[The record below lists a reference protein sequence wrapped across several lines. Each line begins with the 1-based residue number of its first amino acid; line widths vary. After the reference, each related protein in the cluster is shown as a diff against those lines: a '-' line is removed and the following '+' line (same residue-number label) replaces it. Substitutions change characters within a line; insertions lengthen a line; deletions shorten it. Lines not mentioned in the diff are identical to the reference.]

1 MGLIKCPDC
10 GKEVSDKA
18 NVCINC
24 GFPIEEYIKEQAEQ
38 RRKLAKQLEQK
49 ANQDQQGEIDKRRYD
64 GLKDKRNVFCETK
77 KGIISIQDGRLKVQL
92 SSRQTIEDYIWYF
105 SLEYFAK
112 QVFNCYGLKIN
123 NAFKGFT
130 TGVYD
135 VYPKSQQDAENLML
149 FKEIMEN
156 NGFFNDRSR
165 FDAIYRKTSD
175 EKYIQ
180 EKQKKKFE
188 SLMGND
194 SDDFKGIYRYDAWS
208 GRKTEI
214 YCPYCH
220 SDNCSW
226 YVTEKTIPGKTKTT
240 YKANLNPLKP
250 FTLYNK
256 KEKVIR
262 EERQVTKKR
271 IICNSCGRIF
281 D

>member
-24 GFPIEEYIKEQAEQ
+24 GFPIDEYIKEQAEQ

-49 ANQDQQGEIDKRRYD
+49 AKKDQQGEIDKRRYD
-64 GLKDKRNVFCETK
+64 SLKDKRNVFCETK

-105 SLEYFAK
+105 SLEYFSK

-180 EKQKKKFE
+180 EKQKKKSE

>member
-10 GKEVSDKA
+10 GKEASDKS

-24 GFPIEEYIKEQAEQ
+24 GFPIEEYLKEQTEQ
-38 RRKLAKQLEQK
+38 RRKLTKQLEQK
-49 ANQDQQGEIDKRRYD
+49 EKKDQQDEIDKRRYD

-77 KGIISIQDGRLKVQL
+77 EGIISIKDGRLKVQL
-92 SSRQTIEDYIWYF
+92 SLRQTIEDYIWYF

-112 QVFNCYGLKIN
+112 QIFNWYGLKIN

-135 VYPKSQQDAENLML
+135 VYPKSKQDAENLML

-156 NGFFNDRSR
+156 NGFFSERNR

-180 EKQKKKFE
+180 EKQKEKAKPHKNE
-188 SLMGND
+188 N
-194 SDDFKGIYRYDAWS
+194 FKGIYRCDWS

-214 YCPYCH
+214 YCPSCH

-256 KEKVIR
+256 KEKVITEDR
-262 EERQVTKKR
+262 HVTQKR

-281 D
+281 E

>member
-24 GFPIEEYIKEQAEQ
+24 GFPIEEYLKEQAEQ

-49 ANQDQQGEIDKRRYD
+49 AKQDQQDDIDRRRYD

-77 KGIISIQDGRLKVQL
+77 EGIISIHDGRLKVQL
-92 SSRQTIEDYIWYF
+92 SLRQTIEDYIWYF

-112 QVFNCYGLKIN
+112 QIFNCYGLKIN

-135 VYPKSQQDAENLML
+135 VYPKSKQDAENLML

-156 NGFFNDRSR
+156 NGFFNDRNR

-175 EKYIQ
+175 DKCIQ

-194 SDDFKGIYRYDAWS
+194 GDEFKGIYRYDAWS
-208 GRKTEI
+208 GRKTRI
-214 YCPYCH
+214 YCPSCH

-262 EERQVTKKR
+262 KESQVTKKR

>member
-24 GFPIEEYIKEQAEQ
+24 GFPIDEYIKEQAEQ

-49 ANQDQQGEIDKRRYD
+49 AKKDQQGEIDKRRYD
-64 GLKDKRNVFCETK
+64 SLKDKRNVFCETK
-77 KGIISIQDGRLKVQL
+77 KGVISIQDGRLKVQL

-180 EKQKKKFE
+180 EKQKEKFE

-208 GRKTEI
+208 GRKTRI
-214 YCPYCH
+214 YCPSCH

-262 EERQVTKKR
+262 EESQVTQKR

>member
-24 GFPIEEYIKEQAEQ
+24 GFPIEEYLKEQAEK

-49 ANQDQQGEIDKRRYD
+49 AKQDQQDDIDRRRYD

-77 KGIISIQDGRLKVQL
+77 EGIISIQDGRLKVQL
-92 SSRQTIEDYIWYF
+92 SARQTIEDYIWYF

-112 QVFNCYGLKIN
+112 QIFNCYGLKIN

-135 VYPKSQQDAENLML
+135 VYPKSKQDAENLML

-188 SLMGND
+188 SLMG
-194 SDDFKGIYRYDAWS
+194 DDFKGIYRCDLS

-256 KEKVIR
+256 NEKVIR

>member
-1 MGLIKCPDC
+1 MGMISCPEC

-18 NVCINC
+18 SICVNC
-24 GFPIEEYIKEQAEQ
+24 GFPIENYIKEQVEKKN
-38 RRKLAKQLEQK
+38 RIKKELENKEKKEKQDELNK
-49 ANQDQQGEIDKRRYD
+49 KRFD
-64 GLKDKRNVFCETK
+64 GLRDKRNVSCETK
-77 KGIISIQDGRLKVQL
+77 QGSLSIRDGKLKVEL
-92 SSRQTIEDYIWYF
+92 SARQFIEDYIWYF
-105 SLEYFAK
+105 SLEYFSK
-112 QVFNCYGLKIN
+112 QIFNCYGLKIN

-130 TGVYD
+130 TGVHD

-156 NGFFNDRSR
+156 NGFFNARNR
-165 FDAIYRKTSD
+165 FDAIYKKTSD

-188 SLMGND
+188 SLMG
-194 SDDFKGIYRYDAWS
+194 DDFKGIYRCDWS
-208 GRKTEI
+208 GNKKAI
-214 YCPYCH
+214 YCPVCH

-256 KEKVIR
+256 KEKVITEDR
-262 EERQVTKKR
+262 RVTQKR
-271 IICNSCGRIF
+271 IICNSCGKIF

>member
-10 GKEVSDKA
+10 GKEVSEKA

-24 GFPIEEYIKEQAEQ
+24 GFPIEEHLKEQAEK
-38 RRKLAKQLEQK
+38 RHKLAKQLEQK
-49 ANQDQQGEIDKRRYD
+49 AKQYQQDEIDKRRYD

-77 KGIISIQDGRLKVQL
+77 EGIISIQDGRLKVQL
-92 SSRQTIEDYIWYF
+92 SARQTIEDYIWYF

-112 QVFNCYGLKIN
+112 QIFNCYGLKIN

-135 VYPKSQQDAENLML
+135 VYPKSKQDAENLML

-156 NGFFNDRSR
+156 NGFFNERNR

-188 SLMGND
+188 SLMG
-194 SDDFKGIYRYDAWS
+194 DDFKGIYRCDWN
-208 GRKTEI
+208 GDKTRI
-214 YCPYCH
+214 YCPSCH

-240 YKANLNPLKP
+240 YKANINPFKP
-250 FTLYNK
+250 LTLYNK

-262 EERQVTKKR
+262 EERQVTQKR

>member
-49 ANQDQQGEIDKRRYD
+49 TKQDQQDEIDKRRYD

-77 KGIISIQDGRLKVQL
+77 KGIISINDGRLKVQL
-92 SSRQTIEDYIWYF
+92 SARQTIEDYIWYF
-105 SLEYFAK
+105 SLEYFSK

-135 VYPKSQQDAENLML
+135 VYPKSQKDAENLML

-180 EKQKKKFE
+180 EKQKEKFE

-194 SDDFKGIYRYDAWS
+194 SDDFNGIYRYDAWS
-208 GRKTEI
+208 GRKTRI
-214 YCPYCH
+214 YCPSCH

-240 YKANLNPLKP
+240 YKANINPFKP
-250 FTLYNK
+250 LTLYNK

-262 EERQVTKKR
+262 EESQVTQKR

>member
-1 MGLIKCPDC
+1 MGMINCPEC
-10 GKEVSDKA
+10 GKSVSDKA
-18 NVCINC
+18 NICVNC
-24 GFPIEEYIKEQAEQ
+24 GFPIENYIKEQEE
-38 RRKLAKQLEQK
+38 KELELKKQLENREK
-49 ANQDQQGEIDKRRYD
+49 KEKQDQLNKRRFD
-64 GLKDKRNVFCETK
+64 GLRDKRNVICETNR
-77 KGIISIQDGRLKVQL
+77 GILSIKDGKLNVEL
-92 SSRQTIEDYIWYF
+92 SARQSIEDYIWYF
-105 SLEYFAK
+105 SLEYFSK
-112 QVFNCYGLKIN
+112 QIFNCYGLKIN
-123 NAFKGFT
+123 NASKGFT

-156 NGFFNDRSR
+156 NGFFNERNR
-165 FDAIYRKTSD
+165 FDAIYKKTSD
-175 EKYIQ
+175 EKYIE
-180 EKQKKKFE
+180 EKRKTANITPIDENFH
-188 SLMGND
+188 
-194 SDDFKGIYRYDAWS
+194 GIYRCDWS
-208 GRKTEI
+208 GNKRAI
-214 YCPYCH
+214 YCPSCH

-262 EERQVTKKR
+262 EERQVTQKR

>member
-49 ANQDQQGEIDKRRYD
+49 TKQDQQDEIDKRRYD

-77 KGIISIQDGRLKVQL
+77 KGIISINDGRLKVQL
-92 SSRQTIEDYIWYF
+92 SARQTIEDYIWYF
-105 SLEYFAK
+105 SLEYFSK

-135 VYPKSQQDAENLML
+135 VYPKSQKDAENLML

-180 EKQKKKFE
+180 EKQKENFE

-208 GRKTEI
+208 GRKTRI
-214 YCPYCH
+214 YCPSCH

-240 YKANLNPLKP
+240 YKANINPFKP
-250 FTLYNK
+250 LTLYNK

-262 EERQVTKKR
+262 EESQVTQKR

>member
-49 ANQDQQGEIDKRRYD
+49 TKQDQQDEIDKRRYD

-77 KGIISIQDGRLKVQL
+77 KGIISINDGRLKVQL
-92 SSRQTIEDYIWYF
+92 SARQTIEDYIWYF
-105 SLEYFAK
+105 SLEYFSK

-135 VYPKSQQDAENLML
+135 VYPKSQKDAENLML

-180 EKQKKKFE
+180 EKQKEKFE

-208 GRKTEI
+208 GRKTRI
-214 YCPYCH
+214 YCPSCH

-240 YKANLNPLKP
+240 YKANINPFKP
-250 FTLYNK
+250 LTLYNK

-262 EERQVTKKR
+262 EESQVTPKR

>member
-49 ANQDQQGEIDKRRYD
+49 TKQDQQDEIDKRRYD

-77 KGIISIQDGRLKVQL
+77 KGIISINDGRLKVQL
-92 SSRQTIEDYIWYF
+92 SARQTIEDYIWYF
-105 SLEYFAK
+105 SLEYFSK

-135 VYPKSQQDAENLML
+135 VYPKSQKDAENLML

-180 EKQKKKFE
+180 EKQKEKFE

-208 GRKTEI
+208 GRKTRI
-214 YCPYCH
+214 YCPSCH

-240 YKANLNPLKP
+240 YKANINPFKP
-250 FTLYNK
+250 LTLYNK

-262 EERQVTKKR
+262 EESQVTQKR

>member
-24 GFPIEEYIKEQAEQ
+24 GFPIEEYLKEQTEQ
-38 RRKLAKQLEQK
+38 RRKLTKQLEQK
-49 ANQDQQGEIDKRRYD
+49 AKKDQQDEIDKRRYD

-77 KGIISIQDGRLKVQL
+77 EGIISIQDGRLKVQL

-112 QVFNCYGLKIN
+112 QIFNCYGLKIN

-135 VYPKSQQDAENLML
+135 VYPKSKQDAENLML

-156 NGFFNDRSR
+156 NGFFSERNR

-180 EKQKKKFE
+180 EKQKEKAKPHKNE
-188 SLMGND
+188 N
-194 SDDFKGIYRYDAWS
+194 FKGIYRCDWS

-256 KEKVIR
+256 NEKVIS

>member
-24 GFPIEEYIKEQAEQ
+24 GFPIEEYLKEQAEQ
-38 RRKLAKQLEQK
+38 RRKLVKQLEKK
-49 ANQDQQGEIDKRRYD
+49 AKQDQQDDIDKRRYD

-77 KGIISIQDGRLKVQL
+77 EGIISIQDGRLKVQL
-92 SSRQTIEDYIWYF
+92 SLRQTIEDYIWYF

-112 QVFNCYGLKIN
+112 QIFNCYGLKIN

-135 VYPKSQQDAENLML
+135 VYPKSKQDAENLML

-165 FDAIYRKTSD
+165 FDAIYKKTSD
-175 EKYIQ
+175 DKCIQ

-194 SDDFKGIYRYDAWS
+194 GDEFKGIYRYDAWS
-208 GRKTEI
+208 GRKTRI
-214 YCPYCH
+214 YCPSCH

-262 EERQVTKKR
+262 EESQVTKKR

>member
-24 GFPIEEYIKEQAEQ
+24 GFPIEEYLKEQTEQ
-38 RRKLAKQLEQK
+38 RRKLTKQLEQK
-49 ANQDQQGEIDKRRYD
+49 EKKDQQDEIDKRRYD

-77 KGIISIQDGRLKVQL
+77 EGIISIQDGRLKVQL

-112 QVFNCYGLKIN
+112 QIFNCYGLKIN

-135 VYPKSQQDAENLML
+135 VYPKSKQDAENLML

-156 NGFFNDRSR
+156 NGFFSERNR

-180 EKQKKKFE
+180 EKQKEKAKPHKNE
-188 SLMGND
+188 N
-194 SDDFKGIYRYDAWS
+194 FKGIYRCDWS

-214 YCPYCH
+214 YCPSCH

-256 KEKVIR
+256 KEKVIT
-262 EERQVTKKR
+262 EDRQVTQKR

>member
-24 GFPIEEYIKEQAEQ
+24 GFPIEEYLKEQTEQ
-38 RRKLAKQLEQK
+38 IRKLTKQLEQK
-49 ANQDQQGEIDKRRYD
+49 AKKDQQDEIDKRRYD

-77 KGIISIQDGRLKVQL
+77 EGIISIQDGRLKVQL

-112 QVFNCYGLKIN
+112 QIFNCYGLKIN

-135 VYPKSQQDAENLML
+135 VYPKSKQDAENLML

-156 NGFFNDRSR
+156 NGFFSERNR

-180 EKQKKKFE
+180 EKQKEKAKPHKNE
-188 SLMGND
+188 N
-194 SDDFKGIYRYDAWS
+194 FKGIYRCDWS

-214 YCPYCH
+214 YCPSCH

-256 KEKVIR
+256 KEKVIT
-262 EERQVTKKR
+262 EDRQVTQKR

>member
-24 GFPIEEYIKEQAEQ
+24 GFPIEEYLKEQAEQ
-38 RRKLAKQLEQK
+38 RRKLTKQLEQK
-49 ANQDQQGEIDKRRYD
+49 ARQDQQDEIDRRRYD

-77 KGIISIQDGRLKVQL
+77 EGIISIQDGRLKVQL
-92 SSRQTIEDYIWYF
+92 SLSQTIEDYIWYF

-112 QVFNCYGLKIN
+112 QIFNCYGLKIN

-135 VYPKSQQDAENLML
+135 VYPKSKQDAENLML

-180 EKQKKKFE
+180 EKQKEKFE

-208 GRKTEI
+208 GRKTRI
-214 YCPYCH
+214 YCPSCH

-240 YKANLNPLKP
+240 YKANINPFKP
-250 FTLYNK
+250 LTLYNK

-262 EERQVTKKR
+262 EESQVTQKR